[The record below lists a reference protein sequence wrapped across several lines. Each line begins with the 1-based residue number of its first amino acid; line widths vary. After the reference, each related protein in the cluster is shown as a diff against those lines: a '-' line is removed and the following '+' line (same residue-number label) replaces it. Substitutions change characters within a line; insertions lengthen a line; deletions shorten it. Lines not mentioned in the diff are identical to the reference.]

1 MINRAVI
8 ISINNTKSPSTGG
21 EYVFKVIK
29 DALMQK
35 FVVCE
40 LSIPIMMKK
49 WIKDDKHEFLKDSFN
64 VWLHLYSFLRSLY
77 EREKCETIIVTSC
90 SPIFPVFGHV
100 VYHQPKA
107 GLCEPFYRPY
117 LPLKLRVGFSL
128 HENEKFSPLWL
139 LAKKSYALH
148 LSNSF
153 FTRDLIKRLYGL
165 DSLVLYPPV
174 RISPFCK
181 SDFTKSRKLSLI
193 IVKPKAVNGIM
204 LLPEFVKLVPKNL
217 PILVIG
223 DADFLGFKV
232 MKHLKKCGWNIK
244 YLGRVSEEAKLKL
257 FGSASHYLHL
267 GLNETFGMTIVE
279 AMAKGCVPVVPK
291 SGAIP
296 EFVPSILF
304 YSDIE
309 EAAQKIKSNVGD
321 GCNFKKEI
329 RKIAEGFR
337 EEIFK
342 GKFTFY
348 LNIFERN
355 YM

>member
-1 MINRAVI
+1 VINRAVI
-8 ISINNTKSPSTGG
+8 ISINNTKSPTTGG

-29 DALMQK
+29 DVLMQK
-35 FVVCE
+35 FVVHE
-40 LSIPIMMKK
+40 LSIPAMIKK
-49 WIKDDKHEFLKDSFN
+49 WIKGDNGKFLKDSFG
-64 VWLHLYSFLRSLY
+64 VWLYLYSFLRSLY
-77 EREKCETIIVTSC
+77 ERKKRETIVVTSC

-100 VYHQPKA
+100 VYHQPRA
-107 GLCEPFYRPY
+107 GLCEPLYRPY
-117 LPLKLRVGFSL
+117 LPFKLRFGFSL

-139 LAKKSYALH
+139 LAKKSYVLH

-153 FTRDLIKRLYGL
+153 YTRDLIKRLYGIN
-165 DSLVLYPPV
+165 SIVLYPPV
-174 RISPFCK
+174 RIPPFCR
-181 SDFTKSRKLSLI
+181 SDFTKSRKLSLV

-204 LLPEFVKLVPKNL
+204 LLPEFVKFVPKNF

-232 MKHLKKCGWNIK
+232 MKYLKKCGWNIK

-257 FGSASHYLHL
+257 FGLASHFLHL

-279 AMAKGCVPVVPK
+279 TMAKGCVPVVPK

-296 EFVPSILF
+296 EFVPNILF
-304 YSDIE
+304 YSDLE
-309 EAAQKIKSNVGD
+309 EAAQKIMSNVGD
-321 GCNFKKEI
+321 DYDFKKEI

-342 GKFTFY
+342 EKFTFY